1 MATVDMDIVNLALV
15 KLDVSILSD
24 LEGKS
29 KASQYATTTYDT
41 LRDVV
46 MGGAPWGFAM
56 ARAILPRS
64 SEDLVWGVDN
74 AHKYAKP
81 GDCLRI
87 WRVYQQ
93 VRWQVEGDFVVIG
106 SLNAEDNTRQWISG
120 PDSLKVRYI
129 KRVTSPG
136 SYNPF
141 FKEALATRLAME
153 WCVGL
158 TGSDQKKQVL
168 MTEYASK
175 LEDAKA
181 LDGQEGVPEDIHAT
195 SWSDSRL
202 D

>member
-1 MATVDMDIVNLALV
+1 MATVDINIVNLALV
-15 KLDVSILSD
+15 KLDASILAN
-24 LEGKS
+24 LTGKS
-29 KASQYATTTYDT
+29 KAAQYANTTYET

-64 SEDLVWGVDN
+64 SEDLVWGADN
-74 AHKYAKP
+74 TYQFAKP

-93 VRWQVEGDFVVIG
+93 VRWQVEGDFVVVG
-106 SLNAEDNTRQWISG
+106 SLNAEDNTRQWVG
-120 PDSLKVRYI
+120 APESLKVRYI
-129 KRVTSPG
+129 KRITSPG
-136 SYNPF
+136 RYNPF

-158 TGSDQKKQVL
+158 TGSDAKKQVL
-168 MTEYASK
+168 MQEYASK

-181 LDGQEGVPEDIHAT
+181 LDGQEGIPEDIHAT

>member
-1 MATVDMDIVNLALV
+1 MATVAIDIVNLALV
-15 KLDVSILSD
+15 KLDVAILAN

-29 KASQYATTTYDT
+29 KAVGYANTTYDT

-56 ARAILPRS
+56 ARAILTRS
-64 SEDLVWGVDN
+64 SEDLVWGADN
-74 AHKYAKP
+74 TYRFVKP

-93 VRWQVEGDFVVIG
+93 VRWQVEGDFVVVG
-106 SLNAEDNTRQWISG
+106 SLNDEDNTRQWIG
-120 PDSLKVRYI
+120 APGSLKVRYI
-129 KRVTSPG
+129 KRITEPG
-136 SYNPF
+136 RYNPF

-168 MTEYASK
+168 MQEYIAK
-175 LEDAKA
+175 MEDAKA
-181 LDGQEGVPEDIHAT
+181 LDGQEGIPEDVHAT
-195 SWSDSRL
+195 SWSDTRL

>member
-1 MATVDMDIVNLALV
+1 MATVDIDIVNLALV
-15 KLDVSILSD
+15 KLDVAILAN
-24 LEGKS
+24 LTGKS
-29 KASQYATTTYDT
+29 KAAQYASTTYDM

-64 SEDLVWGVDN
+64 SDDLVWGADN
-74 AHKYAKP
+74 TYKFAKP

-93 VRWQVEGDFVVIG
+93 VRWQVEGDFVVVG
-106 SLNAEDNTRQWISG
+106 SLNDEDNTRQWVG
-120 PDSLKVRYI
+120 APNSLKVRYI
-129 KRVTSPG
+129 KKITSPG

-141 FKEALATRLAME
+141 FVEALATRLAME

-158 TGSDQKKQVL
+158 TGSDAKKQVL
-168 MTEYASK
+168 MTEYVSK
-175 LEDAKA
+175 MEDAKA
-181 LDGQEGVPEDIHAT
+181 LDGQEGIPEDIHAV

>member
-1 MATVDMDIVNLALV
+1 MATVSIDIVNLALV
-15 KLDVSILSD
+15 KLDVAILAN
-24 LEGKS
+24 LTGKS
-29 KASQYATTTYDT
+29 KAIGYANTTYDT

-56 ARAILPRS
+56 ARAELPRS

-74 AHKYAKP
+74 AYKFAKP

-93 VRWQVEGDFVVIG
+93 VRWQVEGDFVVVG
-106 SLNAEDNTRQWISG
+106 SLNDEDNTRQWVG
-120 PDSLKVRYI
+120 APGSLKVRYI
-129 KRVTSPG
+129 KRVEEPG
-136 SYNPF
+136 KYNPF
-141 FKEALATRLAME
+141 FVEALATRLAME

-195 SWSDSRL
+195 SWSDTRL

>member
-1 MATVDMDIVNLALV
+1 MATVDIDIVNMALI
-15 KLDVSILSD
+15 KLDVAILAN
-24 LEGKS
+24 LTGKS
-29 KASQYATTTYDT
+29 KAVGYANTNYDT

-56 ARAILPRS
+56 ARATLPRS
-64 SEDLVWGVDN
+64 TEALVWGVDN
-74 AHKYAKP
+74 AYRYAKP

-93 VRWQVEGDFVVIG
+93 VRWQVEGDFVVVG
-106 SLNAEDNTRQWISG
+106 SLNDEDNTRQWTSA
-120 PDSLKVRYI
+120 PELLKVRYI
-129 KRVTSPG
+129 KKITSPG

-153 WCVGL
+153 WCIGL
-158 TGSDQKKQVL
+158 TGSDAKKQVL
-168 MTEYASK
+168 MTEYVSK

-181 LDGQEGVPEDIHAT
+181 LDGQEGVPEDVQAT
-195 SWSDSRL
+195 AWSDSRL

>member
-1 MATVDMDIVNLALV
+1 MATVAIDIVNLALV
-15 KLDVSILSD
+15 KLDVSILAN
-24 LEGKS
+24 LTGKS
-29 KASQYATTTYDT
+29 KAAQYATTTYDT

-64 SEDLVWGVDN
+64 TEDLVWGADN
-74 AHKYAKP
+74 TFRYTKP

-93 VRWQVEGDFVVIG
+93 VRWQVEGDVVIVG
-106 SLNAEDNTRQWISG
+106 SLNDEDNTQRWTAA
-120 PDSLKVRYI
+120 PESLKVRYI
-129 KRVTSPG
+129 KRVESPG

-141 FKEALATRLAME
+141 FIEALATRLAME

-158 TGSDQKKQVL
+158 TGSDTKKQTL
-168 MTEYASK
+168 MQEYVSK

-181 LDGQEGVPEDIHAT
+181 LDGQEGVPEDIHVP
-195 SWSDSRL
+195 SWSGSRI

>member
-1 MATVDMDIVNLALV
+1 MATVDIDIVNLALI
-15 KLDVSILSD
+15 KLDVAILAN
-24 LEGKS
+24 LTGKS
-29 KASQYATTTYDT
+29 KSAQYASASYDT

-46 MGGAPWGFAM
+46 MGGAPWGFSM

-64 SEDLVWGVDN
+64 TTDLVWGADN
-74 AHKYAKP
+74 AYRYTKP

-87 WRVYQQ
+87 WRVYHQ
-93 VRWQVEGDFVVIG
+93 VRWQVEGDAVVVG
-106 SLNAEDNTRQWISG
+106 SLNDEDNTRRWVAA
-120 PDSLKVRYI
+120 PESLKVRYI
-129 KRVTSPG
+129 KKVVEPG
-136 SYNPF
+136 RYNPF

-158 TGSDQKKQVL
+158 TGSDAKKQVL

-181 LDGQEGVPEDIHAT
+181 LDGQEGVPEDVHAV

>member
-1 MATVDMDIVNLALV
+1 MATVDIDIVNLALV
-15 KLDVSILSD
+15 KLDVSILAN

-29 KASQYATTTYDT
+29 KAVGYANTTYDT

-56 ARAILPRS
+56 SRAILPRS
-64 SEDLVWGVDN
+64 TEDLVWGADN
-74 AHKYAKP
+74 VFRYTKP

-87 WRVYQQ
+87 WRVFQQ
-93 VRWQVEGDFVVIG
+93 VRWQVEGEVIIVG
-106 SLNAEDNTRQWISG
+106 SLNAEDNTQRWTAA
-120 PDSLKVRYI
+120 PESLKVRYI
-129 KRVTSPG
+129 RRVTSPG

-158 TGSDQKKQVL
+158 TGSDTKKQVL
-168 MTEYASK
+168 MTEYVSK
-175 LEDAKA
+175 MEDAKA
-181 LDGQEGVPEDIHAT
+181 LDGQEGVPEDIHVVN
-195 SWSDSRL
+195 WSDSRI

>member
-1 MATVDMDIVNLALV
+1 MATVDINIVNMALV
-15 KLDVSILSD
+15 KLDVAILAN
-24 LEGKS
+24 LTGKS
-29 KASQYATTTYDT
+29 KAIGYANTTYDT

-56 ARAILPRS
+56 ARAILPKS
-64 SEDLVWGVDN
+64 TTDLVWGADN
-74 AHKYAKP
+74 VFRYTKP

-93 VRWQVEGDFVVIG
+93 VRWQVEGDAVVVG
-106 SLNAEDNTRQWISG
+106 SMNSEDNERHWSSA
-120 PDSLKVRYI
+120 PESLKVRYI
-129 KRVTSPG
+129 KKVTSPG
-136 SYNPF
+136 SYNAF

-153 WCVGL
+153 WCAGL
-158 TGSDQKKQVL
+158 TGSDAKKQVL
-168 MTEYASK
+168 MTEYVSK

-181 LDGQEGVPEDIHAT
+181 LDGQEGVPEDVHVT